1 MYKLEVN
8 HSQLSDLFQVTPQAL
23 SKYVRLGLTPTVRGG
38 GGKASKYDV
47 SLAIRWLIQWEVG
60 KVLKRSGVDGADE
73 IDGEYEEARLR
84 RAQADERELKVEQV
98 RGYLIHREE
107 AIRAWS
113 AIVVAAR
120 SRFLGLPA
128 KLQSRYPDMP
138 REARDELEQLV
149 REILEELSSHDPIST
164 DDGGPEDDPDLE
176 AAA

>member
-8 HSQLSDLFQVTPQAL
+8 HSQLADLFQVTPQAL

-47 SLAIRWLIQWEVG
+47 AIAIRWLIQREVG

-84 RAQADERELKVEQV
+84 RAQADERELKVEQA
-98 RGYLIHREE
+98 RGFLIHRDE

-113 AIVVAAR
+113 AIVVATR
-120 SRFLGLPA
+120 TRFLGLAP

-138 REARDELEQLV
+138 REAREELEQLV
-149 REILEELSSHDPIST
+149 REILEELSSHEPISLS
-164 DDGGPEDDPDLE
+164 DSDPDDDPDIP